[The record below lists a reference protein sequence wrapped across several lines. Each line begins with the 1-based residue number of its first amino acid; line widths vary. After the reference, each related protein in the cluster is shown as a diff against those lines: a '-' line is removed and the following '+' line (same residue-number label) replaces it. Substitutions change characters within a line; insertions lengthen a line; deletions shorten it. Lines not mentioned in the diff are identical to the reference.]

1 MSFWQRLTTSDE
13 QDHRLG
19 ARVMRSTVAGPGYS
33 FLGSVFGKKPASS
46 GLNDQDNNAMENES
60 AAVMELGSG
69 GGEKKQEEE

>member
-19 ARVMRSTVAGPGYS
+19 GRNMRSTVAGPGHS
-33 FLGSVFGKKPASS
+33 FLGSFFGKSAFS

-69 GGEKKQEEE
+69 GGEEKQDEE